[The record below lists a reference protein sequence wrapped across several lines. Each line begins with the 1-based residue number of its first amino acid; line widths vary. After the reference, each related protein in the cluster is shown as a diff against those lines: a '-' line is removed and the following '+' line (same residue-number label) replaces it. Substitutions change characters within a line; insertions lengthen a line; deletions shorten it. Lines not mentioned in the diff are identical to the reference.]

1 MVSRPD
7 RLPDQPPG
15 AAGGNN
21 LNNVLR
27 RIIVDGD
34 AEELVKFAEQKG
46 KELSQEKLKAAQIR
60 KFFAEVRRLGNEAR
74 VSQQSADLDR
84 IYRRLTLLRP
94 KLAYQA
100 ARQIAGVR
108 KLREVLDPAIQLVTA
123 DRSNPQ
129 RLTRFVELFEAILAY
144 HKFHDGPD

>member
-7 RLPDQPPG
+7 RLPDRPPG

-21 LNNVLR
+21 LNDVLR

-46 KELSQEKLKAAQIR
+46 EELSKELKASQIR
-60 KFFAEVRRLGNEAR
+60 KFFAEVRRLGDEAR

-108 KLREVLDPAIQLVTA
+108 KLQEVLDPAIQLVTA

-129 RLTRFVELFEAILAY
+129 RLTRFVELFEAMLAY
-144 HKFHDGPD
+144 HKFYGGQD